1 MRKEEGE
8 ERLKGHVRRQSC
20 EPGPIQSGPK
30 NSAREETLVPRAPP
44 RPANGAPI
52 SSDAAAIPPVPPQRR
67 PDPLPPPDRAAP
79 PTPPLPGLL
88 LSSPFLL
95 TKLLTVYASL
105 GDLPCTLRLFSL
117 LPHPRSLFA
126 WTPSPLPPLP
136 LLPPPALPLLLL
148 PPPLLPTLPAPDPFL
163 FPPVL
168 RSAAAAPAPAAPRLA
183 VPALHADALKFA
195 SDGPLPVANA
205 LVSAYAR
212 RGDLAAARRAFDL
225 IPARRRD
232 LLSWNSVLAAYA
244 AAAASGGL
252 PELELL
258 LRSMRS
264 QGLEPDL
271 VTWNTLMDGYCR
283 AGRCDEARDI
293 LLRGAPD
300 PNAVSWTTVISG
312 YARAANHEAS
322 LRLFQRMTTTTT
334 TSRGGVSPDADALA
348 CVVSSCRHVSAFLHG
363 REVHAYGLKTM
374 DRESF
379 YGSAGAALVAL
390 YASCSKISAVRSVFR
405 AMDPTDVVTWNS
417 VIHALVHAGLPARR
431 WATSNKCTRG
441 AFRVTRPRS
450 PRLFRRAI

>member
-1 MRKEEGE
+1 MP
-8 ERLKGHVRRQSC
+8 RRSLRSLLSVA
-20 EPGPIQSGPK
+20 P
-30 NSAREETLVPRAPP
+30 TL
-44 RPANGAPI
+44 
-52 SSDAAAIPPVPPQRR
+52 SLPQIAQLHQHLLSR
-67 PDPLPPPDRAAP
+67 
-79 PTPPLPGLL
+79 GLL

-126 WTPSPLPPLP
+126 WTPLLSLLSRSSLHLLCLSSYSLLRSSPLS
-136 LLPPPALPLLLL
+136 
-148 PPPLLPTLPAPDPFL
+148 PAPDPFL

-244 AAAASGGL
+244 AAAAAASGGL

-322 LRLFQRMTTTTT
+322 LRLFQRRFARRRRARLRRLLLPPRVRFPPRPRGPRLRPKDHGPGVVLRLRG
-334 TSRGGVSPDADALA
+334 SRFG
-348 CVVSSCRHVSAFLHG
+348 RHV
-363 REVHAYGLKTM
+363 REL
-374 DRESF
+374 
-379 YGSAGAALVAL
+379 
-390 YASCSKISAVRSVFR
+390 
-405 AMDPTDVVTWNS
+405 
-417 VIHALVHAGLPARR
+417 
-431 WATSNKCTRG
+431 
-441 AFRVTRPRS
+441 
-450 PRLFRRAI
+450 